1 MRYASIFSTCLVSLL
16 ALATSTTTDA
26 LIRPKVS
33 MSIGAAAGPTY
44 SGGILGVYARYKGFE
59 ISASSWNNTTR
70 EPQASPSSTNRSYN
84 DWLLSISIGGYHPL
98 EKNTSFHYGLYYRHI
113 TFGKPNDT
121 EEKALTHYDGA
132 GPYIGL
138 GYQATKHLSF
148 NIEQLMYFYQKQSIG
163 KKEGT
168 LDNTLGGPVMLKVLY
183 SY

>member
-1 MRYASIFSTCLVSLL
+1 MRYVSFFSTCLLSLL
-16 ALATSTTTDA
+16 ALPTYTTTNA
-26 LIRPKVS
+26 LIKPKVS

-59 ISASSWNNTTR
+59 ISASSWNKTTR
-70 EPQASPSSTNRSYN
+70 QPNKLPGTPNRSYD

-113 TFGKPNDT
+113 TFGKPSGD
-121 EEKALTHYDGA
+121 EEKALTRYDGA

-148 NIEQLMYFYQKQSIG
+148 NIEQLMYFYQQQSIG

-168 LDNTLGGPVMLKVLY
+168 IDNTLGGPVMLKVLY